1 MISAIQANIYAFQ
14 LSVRRERHNVQQSKE
29 IEDLKD
35 ECDALK
41 KRLADMEKKIKPRD
55 PQKEWK
61 LKERIEALEGLINS
75 SGNNLPEKTV
85 M

>member
-1 MISAIQANIYAFQ
+1 
-14 LSVRRERHNVQQSKE
+14 
-29 IEDLKD
+29 
-35 ECDALK
+35 
-41 KRLADMEKKIKPRD
+41 MEKRIKPRD

-61 LKERIEALEGLINS
+61 LKERIEALEGLINP

>member
-1 MISAIQANIYAFQ
+1 LISAIQANLCAFQ
-14 LSVRRERHNVQQSKE
+14 LSVRRERQNAQQSKE